1 MEWTTGKSTNE
12 ICPYAFEKRGIMTT
26 KSCFLLLTLLL
37 FVRVGS
43 VCAETSSASWSSGF
57 VLPQYSQTI
66 SLDFKDADLKDIMKM
81 ISRQIGI
88 NFVFESGIKVDPI
101 TVFMENVPVEEALD
115 MILSSN
121 KLTYVFVP
129 ETNIV
134 RIKTI
139 EDTQQVRETRVYQLH
154 YSTVQ
159 SSAVG
164 GTLESGSAGG
174 DSGGGSSGG
183 GGASSGGG
191 SSESDASSLGDIKGA
206 ILALVGDDGMVVE
219 DPRTNSLVVSSPV
232 RFFPEVEKLIA
243 LMDVPV
249 PQIVIDLEMLDVGK
263 SDVDNLGVKFGGAMA
278 SVTASGAIP
287 SNENTGYERYK
298 DILRF
303 YEEGNMTSSL
313 NAAINFLRTRTGSRS
328 LARPRIM
335 TLNNQKAE
343 IRLQAEEVVGEKRVL
358 GTDGAPDTFEAER
371 MPTGIILTVTPQAN
385 IATGEIL
392 LALSPK
398 VIEARQGL
406 TFENRSYKN
415 PEERG
420 IDAYLKVK
428 SGHTIVIAGLLRS
441 EKTNA
446 VTKLPFLGDIP
457 FLGMAFRY
465 KESSVNER
473 ELITIVTPSILGMGE
488 LPQAEHTP
496 TSSTY
501 FNPPQADVDGKLRI
515 TGEQNR

>member
-1 MEWTTGKSTNE
+1 MPLEWTTGKSTNE
-12 ICPYAFEKRGIMTT
+12 ICLYAFEKRGIMTT
-26 KSCFLLLTLLL
+26 KSCFILLTLLFL
-37 FVRVGS
+37 VRVGS
-43 VCAETSSASWSSGF
+43 VYAEISSASWSSGF

-88 NFVFESGIKVDPI
+88 NFVFESGVKVDPI

-129 ETNIV
+129 DTNIV

-159 SSAVG
+159 SSSVG
-164 GTLESGSAGG
+164 GTLESGSSGG
-174 DSGGGSSGG
+174 ESGGSGGGGGSS
-183 GGASSGGG
+183 SSG
-191 SSESDASSLGDIKGA
+191 SDDASSLGDIKGA
-206 ILALVGDDGMVVE
+206 ILSMVGDDGMVVE

-232 RFFPEVEKLIA
+232 RFFPEIEKLIA

-249 PQIVIDLEMLDVGK
+249 AQIVIDLEMLDVGK
-263 SDVDNLGVKFGGAMA
+263 SDVDSLGVKFGGALA

-385 IATGEIL
+385 MATGEIL

-465 KESSVNER
+465 KEASVNER

-488 LPQAEHTP
+488 LQHAEHSP
-496 TSSTY
+496 TSSAY
-501 FNPPQADVDGKLRI
+501 FNPPQEDSAGKLRI

>member
-1 MEWTTGKSTNE
+1 MGLMTEKKINK
-12 ICPYAFEKRGIMTT
+12 ICLHVFGKRGLMTI
-26 KSCFLLLTLLL
+26 KSCFLLLTLSF
-37 FVRVGS
+37 FVCAGV
-43 VCAETSSASWSSGF
+43 VCAEPSSAAWSSGF
-57 VLPQYSQTI
+57 ILPQYSQTI

-88 NFVFESGIKVDPI
+88 NFVFESGVKVDPI
-101 TVFMENVPVEEALD
+101 TVFMEKVPVEEALD

-129 ETNIV
+129 DSNIV
-134 RIKTI
+134 RIRTI
-139 EDTQQVRETRVYQLH
+139 EDARQVRETRVFQLH
-154 YSTVQ
+154 YATVQ

-164 GTLESGSAGG
+164 GTLESGSEGE
-174 DSGGGSSGG
+174 SSGGSSGG
-183 GGASSGGG
+183 SSSGSGGG
-191 SSESDASSLGDIKGA
+191 SEASSLGDIKGA
-206 ILALVGDDGMVVE
+206 ILAMVGDEGMVVE
-219 DPRTNSLVVSSPV
+219 DPRTNSLIISSPA
-232 RFFPEVEKLIA
+232 RLFPEIEKLIA

-249 PQIVIDLEMLDVGK
+249 AQIVIDLEMLDVGK
-263 SDVDNLGVKFGGAMA
+263 NDVDSLGVKFGGALA

-343 IRLQAEEVVGEKRVL
+343 IRLQAEEVVGERRIL

-385 IATGEIL
+385 MATGEIL

-465 KESSVNER
+465 KEAAVNER

-488 LPQAEHTP
+488 LPHAEHTP
-496 TSSTY
+496 TSSVY
-501 FNPPQADVDGKLRI
+501 FNTPQENAAGRPRI